1 MKRRFAVLPL
11 VLLVLFLA
19 ACQAAVLPAAQAG
32 ALASLLTA
40 REQAVLTGDRDAYLQ
55 TVNPDDPVLRVEER
69 NLIDAARSLDI
80 TTYTLDA
87 ANPKPDGDTLTAT
100 LTQRSTI
107 GGVERSCSYPARF
120 VRRDGEW
127 YYAGPAFTRV
137 SDGAVAVDYLGNSA
151 NLARALLGIESD
163 VLSTMDD
170 RLGVTPKG
178 DVTIRLY
185 DDQQVFLQ
193 TVKLDLPAWVG
204 GWHEYGEAIKTFM
217 GGYGSTPEDYRA
229 MLCHETTHL
238 LVSEL
243 SGDNAAYWLQE
254 GLAGCLEEALTVARG
269 SPAEALTLDD
279 PSFSMA
285 DLKAMNLEALEPGDP
300 DVTAYYATAKV
311 YAAFLLDRYGWQR
324 VQAMLERMAQRP
336 MIEQSAN
343 EKRLETNTR
352 TDEAL
357 AASFG
362 FDDPGFQ
369 KSFDKW
375 WEENNDG

>member
-1 MKRRFAVLPL
+1 MNRRFAALPL
-11 VLLVLFLA
+11 ALLLALSLA
-19 ACQAAVLPAAQAG
+19 ACSAAALPAAQADE
-32 ALASLLTA
+32 LAGLLTA

-55 TVNPDDPVLRVEER
+55 TVDPDDPVLLVEER
-69 NLIDAARSLDI
+69 NLIDAARGLAI
-80 TTYTLDA
+80 TTYTLDT
-87 ANPKPDGDTLTAT
+87 ANPKTDGDTLTAT

-107 GGVERSCSYPARF
+107 DGEERSCSYPARF
-120 VRRDGEW
+120 VRQDGEW

-151 NLARALLGIESD
+151 TLARALLGIEGE
-163 VLSTMDD
+163 VLSTMEDQ
-170 RLGVTPKG
+170 LGTAPRG

-204 GWHEYGEAIKTFM
+204 GWHEYGEAIKTFV
-217 GGYGSTPEDYRA
+217 GGYGSAPEDYRA

-254 GLAGCLEEALTVARG
+254 GLAGCLEEALPAGG
-269 SPAEALTLDD
+269 SPTGALTLDD
-279 PSFSMA
+279 PAFSLV
-285 DLKAMNLEALEPGDP
+285 DLKAMDLEALEPGNP

-311 YAAFLLDRYGWQR
+311 YAAFLLDQYGWQR

-369 KSFDKW
+369 KSFDQW
-375 WEENNDG
+375 WEENNNG